1 MPSDLVLLRDL
12 FVAHPVRSVVLSVGP
27 LVLAAAQSVNAY
39 VHGVTAPTIALFVL
53 CMVAFAV
60 LATRLSLA
68 AFRTETLE
76 AELFDRGTGRRE

>member
-1 MPSDLVLLRDL
+1 MPSDLALLRDL
-12 FVAHPVRSVVLSVGP
+12 FVAYPVRSLALSVGP
-27 LVLAAAQSVNAY
+27 LILAAAQSVNAY

-68 AFRTETLE
+68 TFRTETLE
-76 AELFDRGTGRRE
+76 AELFDGRTGDGE